1 MSQKEKLIKRLRSLP
16 KDFTYSELVSLLQQ
30 LGFEEDNKG
39 KTSGSRVRFYHYI
52 KRLPYLAHRPHPAS
66 IIKEKALKDIL
77 IFLDNNELI

>member
-1 MSQKEKLIKRLRSLP
+1 MSKKEKLIKRLRSLT
-16 KDFTYSELVSLLQQ
+16 KDITYYELASLLQQ

-39 KTSGSRVRFYHYI
+39 KTSGSRVRFYHSK
-52 KRLPYLAHRPHPAS
+52 KRLQYLAHNPHPAS

>member
-39 KTSGSRVRFYHYI
+39 KTSCSRVRFYHSK
-52 KRLPYLAHRPHPAS
+52 KRLQYLAHKPHPAS

-77 IFLDNNELI
+77 NFLDNNELI

>member
-39 KTSGSRVRFYHYI
+39 KTSASRVRFYHSK
-52 KRLPYLAHRPHPAS
+52 KRLQYLAHKPHPAS
-66 IIKEKALKDIL
+66 IIKEKVLKDIL

>member
-1 MSQKEKLIKRLRSLP
+1 MSRKEKLIKHLRSLP

-39 KTSGSRVRFYHYI
+39 KTSGSRVRFYHSK
-52 KRLPYLAHRPHPAS
+52 KRLQYLAHKPHPAS

-77 IFLDNNELI
+77 NFLDSNELI